1 MVELRRG
8 VVRGAGTRKNG
19 IPVRSGLAVL
29 GQTRSGITQPG
40 ASWRYPTVK
49 SKRGRDTPNMVPEPP
64 HHTAWAA
71 QRGIPGQGGVV
82 YFFTWIG
89 RVSTPLEASW
99 SWALCKVLTL
109 L

>member
-1 MVELRRG
+1 MVELRHG

-29 GQTRSGITQPG
+29 GQTRSGITLPG

-49 SKRGRDTPNMVPEPP
+49 SKRGRDTPNMVPEPAP
-64 HHTAWAA
+64 HRLGSAAWN
-71 QRGIPGQGGVV
+71 PWTGGVV